1 MTRFKV
7 TKILLGLSVA
17 LLALSACGPRVST
30 PSPDQMK
37 TYVAETIAAQLT
49 RTEIARP
56 SETPTPTFAP
66 SPTLALPTATVSV
79 PTAALGLPTS
89 TVAGPATATPPPA
102 QTGVDAGVWTSSNPA
117 DGSTIDSD
125 EEFQVVVTFMNTGQ
139 TTWTTSYYIM
149 HTGGALMGAPD
160 KINMPYAVPPSMTV
174 TITIDFI
181 APTEIGTVKSDWMIV
196 NSNDVAFS
204 SFWFEY
210 ITD

>member
-1 MTRFKV
+1 
-7 TKILLGLSVA
+7 
-17 LLALSACGPRVST
+17 
-30 PSPDQMK
+30 MK

-117 DGSTIDSD
+117 DGSTIDSG